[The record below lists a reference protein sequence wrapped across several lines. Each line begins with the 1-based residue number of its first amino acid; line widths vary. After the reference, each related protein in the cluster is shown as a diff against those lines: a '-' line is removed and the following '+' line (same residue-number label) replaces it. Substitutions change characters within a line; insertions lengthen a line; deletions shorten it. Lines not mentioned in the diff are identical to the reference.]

1 MVASINLNPVVTTN
15 APSTFSTTTNG
26 FIQGTAQDDPATRFQ
41 LSGGVLAT
49 TETLPMW
56 GGVGISEAI
65 ANPAFSATAVADALG
80 SVITRATN
88 TLTGTSATTGSLVG
102 FSVFDQDWAMFNLP
116 QSPVP
121 LAASGM
127 EVNYYRIGSNQRI
140 CVACDA
146 ALAATLVA
154 GGIPTST
161 AVGWDFTSQQLEKA
175 NTSGWA
181 QATITNAV
189 WASTSG
195 GQVTF
200 TTSAAVT
207 GLAAGDVIDVSGVVN
222 TGGTGPGVFNGSFEV
237 VSTVTTTTVVT
248 YVASASPGTYAS
260 GGIIAAEAANVLP
273 IRGVLQINQG
283 GSMTVNYNTATGF
296 ATWNYSG
303 TAAII
308 LL

>member
-1 MVASINLNPVVTTN
+1 MVSTVALNPVVTTN
-15 APSTFSTTTNG
+15 APSTFSSQTNG

-88 TLTGTSATTGSLVG
+88 VTGGSTTGNLTG
-102 FSVFDQDWAMFNLP
+102 FSVFDQDWAMLNLP

-127 EVNYYRIGSNQRI
+127 EVNFYRIGSNQRI
-140 CVACDA
+140 VVQCDP
-146 ALAATLVA
+146 ALAGLLVA
-154 GGIPTST
+154 GGIPTSQQ
-161 AVGWDFTSQQLEKA
+161 VSWDFVSQQLVKFGA
-175 NTSGWA
+175 AWA
-181 QATITNAV
+181 ATAITNAV

-200 TTSAAVT
+200 TVGATPGGITANS
-207 GLAAGDVIDVSGVVN
+207 VIDVSGVVN
-222 TGGTGPGVFNGSFEV
+222 TGGVSTGVFNGVYEV
-237 VSTVTTTTVVT
+237 VSVTGTTIVVPFPA
-248 YVASASPGTYAS
+248 ASSPGTYAS
-260 GGIIAAEAANVLP
+260 GGTIAAGGGALP
-273 IRGVLQINQG
+273 IRGVLQVNQG
-283 GSMTVNYNTATGF
+283 GSMTVNFNAATGF
-296 ATWNYSG
+296 ATWNYAG
-303 TAAII
+303 TAAVI